1 MVFTFRE
8 KLKTLLILI
17 KEPKVLTK
25 LLSLRSF
32 GYLIDIGWFNAFKT
46 GEPVGKNFE
55 PLPWLTYSFIDFMAG
70 RLSKEFN
77 VFEFGSGNSTLF
89 FANRVK
95 QVRSVEHNSEWY
107 NKLKGK
113 IPGNSN
119 LILSKSDNSEDYIAV
134 LKQSN
139 TKFDLIIID
148 GIHRVDCCLYVSN
161 FLTDK
166 GVIILDDSEREQYSE
181 GIKYLMEEGF
191 KKVDF
196 WGIPP
201 GMVIRKCTTIFYKT
215 KNCMDI

>member
-1 MVFTFRE
+1 MAFTFRE

-25 LLSLRSF
+25 LLSLRVF

-55 PLPWLTYSFIDFMAG
+55 PLPWLTYSFIDFITG

-113 IPGNSN
+113 IPTNSN
-119 LILSKSDNSEDYIAV
+119 LILSKSDSSEDYIAV

-148 GIHRVDCCLYVSN
+148 GIHRVDCCLSVSN

-215 KNCMDI
+215 KNCVNI